1 VQLFPPLPPLLP
13 GRFSTML
20 AYCEGSGFGVPV
32 LLVIV
37 KEDEGGG
44 GGVPRDRFQRL
55 NGYVSCAEKFSGKKF
70 VFA

>member
-1 VQLFPPLPPLLP
+1 VCVG
-13 GRFSTML
+13 GRL
-20 AYCEGSGFGVPV
+20 RG
-32 LLVIV
+32 
-37 KEDEGGG
+37 GGG